1 MIKYQQISKRISN
14 STRILDVGCGVGILG
29 LHLDG
34 KQCEV
39 TGWDLRLTHIEDYE
53 EYYVSMEERNVEKEG
68 LGKEKYDAVIFSDVL
83 EHLNNG
89 GKVFR
94 QSRDILTAGGKVIL
108 SLPNVAYFENRLRLF
123 MGNWD
128 YTDDGILD
136 RTHIRFYTLETARDF
151 IADAGFMIVEMEP
164 EIPIIHS
171 VWKRNLFSFLS
182 RNFPSLFAIGW
193 LFEVVPIELNP

>member
-1 MIKYQQISKRISN
+1 
-14 STRILDVGCGVGILG
+14 LG

-68 LGKEKYDAVIFSDVL
+68 LGKEKYDAVIFFDVL

-94 QSRDILTAGGKVIL
+94 QSRDILTCRGKVIL
-108 SLPNVAYFENRLRLF
+108 SLPNVAYF
-123 MGNWD
+123 
-128 YTDDGILD
+128 
-136 RTHIRFYTLETARDF
+136 
-151 IADAGFMIVEMEP
+151 
-164 EIPIIHS
+164 
-171 VWKRNLFSFLS
+171 
-182 RNFPSLFAIGW
+182 
-193 LFEVVPIELNP
+193 

>member
-14 STRILDVGCGVGILG
+14 FTRILDFGCGVGILG
-29 LHLDG
+29 RHLDG

-39 TGWDLRLTHIEDYE
+39 TGWDLRLTDTEDYE
-53 EYYVSMEERNVEKEG
+53 EYYFSMVERNVEKEG
-68 LGKEKYDAVIFSDVL
+68 LGKEKYDAIIFSDVL

-136 RTHIRFYTLETARDF
+136 RTHIRFYTLETARDL
-151 IADAGFMIVEMEP
+151 IADAGFTIVEMEP

-171 VWKRNLFSFLS
+171 AWKRNLFSFLS

-193 LFEVVPIELNP
+193 VFEVVPIELNS

>member
-53 EYYVSMEERNVEKEG
+53 EYYVSMEERNVEKEA
-68 LGKEKYDAVIFSDVL
+68 LGKEKYDAVIFFDVL

-89 GKVFR
+89 GGSVQGKPRHFNCRGQSDSIPSQCCLFR
-94 QSRDILTAGGKVIL
+94 EPPQA
-108 SLPNVAYFENRLRLF
+108 
-123 MGNWD
+123 
-128 YTDDGILD
+128 
-136 RTHIRFYTLETARDF
+136 FY
-151 IADAGFMIVEMEP
+151 G
-164 EIPIIHS
+164 
-171 VWKRNLFSFLS
+171 
-182 RNFPSLFAIGW
+182 
-193 LFEVVPIELNP
+193 ELGLHR

>member
-1 MIKYQQISKRISN
+1 
-14 STRILDVGCGVGILG
+14 
-29 LHLDG
+29 
-34 KQCEV
+34 
-39 TGWDLRLTHIEDYE
+39 
-53 EYYVSMEERNVEKEG
+53 MEERNVEKEG

-94 QSRDILTAGGKVIL
+94 QSRDILTCRGKVIL

-136 RTHIRFYTLETARDF
+136 RTHIRFYTLETARDL
-151 IADAGFMIVEMEP
+151 IADAGFTIVEMEP